1 MGKQHSGSAESFY
14 LYRIKSKLRRFAV
27 VALVMSAFG
36 LMLLG
41 KADTILVEK
50 AQILFNDVA
59 TPVLSLLSKPA
70 EMASRFFQNLR
81 ELASI
86 RRENERLRAE
96 NKELTLIKLDT
107 EQLRKENAYLTDL
120 LRYVPPPAAVS
131 ITSRVIADT
140 GNSFA
145 QSLIAFVGLK
155 HDIEKG
161 NVVLTGDGLVGR
173 IASVGINA
181 ARILLITDINSRV
194 PVKIEPLDTPAI
206 LTGDNTEHPQ
216 LTSLP
221 GYAKVSVGDR
231 VVTSGMAGGYPAG
244 LPVGTIVSVNDGVIK
259 VRPFFNRSRLEVVR
273 IVDYGLSGLLPDP
286 ICPHS
291 P

>member
-1 MGKQHSGSAESFY
+1 MVSQQHSGNTAS
-14 LYRIKSKLRRFAV
+14 LHQIKAKLKRF
-27 VALVMSAFG
+27 ALVMLVLAAFG

-41 KADTILVEK
+41 KADTVLVEK
-50 AQILFNDVA
+50 AQVLFNDISS
-59 TPVLSLLSKPA
+59 PVLALLSKPA
-70 EMASRFFQNLR
+70 EAASRFMQNIHELVAIRQENARLR
-81 ELASI
+81 E
-86 RRENERLRAE
+86 ENR
-96 NKELTLIKLDT
+96 ELTLVKLDT
-107 EQLRKENAYLTDL
+107 EQLRKENAYLADL
-120 LRYVPPPAAVS
+120 LNYIPPPEAVS

-145 QSLIAFVGLK
+145 QSLIAFVGSK
-155 HDIEKG
+155 QKVIKG

-206 LTGDNTEHPQ
+206 LSGDNTEYPQ
-216 LTSLP
+216 LISLP
-221 GYAKVSVGDR
+221 GNAKISVGDK
-231 VVTSGMAGGYPAG
+231 VVTSGMAGVYPAG
-244 LPVGTIVSVNDGVIK
+244 LPVGVIVSIDDGLIK
-259 VRPFFNRSRLEVVR
+259 VRPFFNRSRLEMVR

-286 ICPHS
+286 ICEVS

>member
-86 RRENERLRAE
+86 RGETLPFSMSCFNPTKAIRDCANELPVSAMTRDVM
-96 NKELTLIKLDT
+96 DT
-107 EQLRKENAYLTDL
+107 A
-120 LRYVPPPAAVS
+120 
-131 ITSRVIADT
+131 
-140 GNSFA
+140 
-145 QSLIAFVGLK
+145 
-155 HDIEKG
+155 
-161 NVVLTGDGLVGR
+161 
-173 IASVGINA
+173 
-181 ARILLITDINSRV
+181 
-194 PVKIEPLDTPAI
+194 
-206 LTGDNTEHPQ
+206 
-216 LTSLP
+216 
-221 GYAKVSVGDR
+221 
-231 VVTSGMAGGYPAG
+231 AGG
-244 LPVGTIVSVNDGVIK
+244 GT
-259 VRPFFNRSRLEVVR
+259 
-273 IVDYGLSGLLPDP
+273 
-286 ICPHS
+286 
-291 P
+291 

>member
-1 MGKQHSGSAESFY
+1 MVGQQHSGNAAS
-14 LYRIKSKLRRFAV
+14 LHQIKAKLKRF
-27 VALVMSAFG
+27 ALVMLVLAAFG

-50 AQILFNDVA
+50 AHILFNDISS
-59 TPVLSLLSKPA
+59 PVLALLSKPA
-70 EMASRFFQNLR
+70 ETASRFMQNIHELVAIRQENARLR
-81 ELASI
+81 E
-86 RRENERLRAE
+86 ENR
-96 NKELTLIKLDT
+96 ELTLVRLDT
-107 EQLRKENAYLTDL
+107 EQLRKENAYLADL
-120 LRYVPPPAAVS
+120 LNYVPPPPAVS
-131 ITSRVIADT
+131 ISSRVIADT

-145 QSLIAFVGLK
+145 QSLIAFVGSK
-155 HDIEKG
+155 QKVGKG

-206 LTGDNTEHPQ
+206 LSGDNTEYPQ
-216 LTSLP
+216 LISLP
-221 GYAKVSVGDR
+221 GNAKISVGDR
-231 VVTSGMAGGYPAG
+231 VVTSGMAGVYPAG
-244 LPVGTIVSVNDGVIK
+244 LPVGVIVSIDDGLIK
-259 VRPFFNRSRLEVVR
+259 VRPFFNRSRLEMVR

-286 ICPHS
+286 ICEVS

>member
-1 MGKQHSGSAESFY
+1 MVGQQHSANTAS
-14 LYRIKSKLRRFAV
+14 LHQIKAKLKRF
-27 VALVMSAFG
+27 ALVMLVLSAFG

-41 KADTILVEK
+41 KADTVLVEK
-50 AQILFNDVA
+50 TQVLFNDISS
-59 TPVLSLLSKPA
+59 PVLALLSKPA
-70 EMASRFFQNLR
+70 EAASRFMQNIHELVAIRQENARLR
-81 ELASI
+81 E
-86 RRENERLRAE
+86 ENR
-96 NKELTLIKLDT
+96 ELTLVKLDT
-107 EQLRKENAYLTDL
+107 EQLRKENAYLADL
-120 LRYVPPPAAVS
+120 LNYVPPPQAVS

-145 QSLIAFVGLK
+145 QSLIAFVGSK
-155 HDIEKG
+155 QKVTKG

-206 LTGDNTEHPQ
+206 LSGDNTEYPQ
-216 LTSLP
+216 LISLP
-221 GYAKVSVGDR
+221 GNAKISVGDK
-231 VVTSGMAGGYPAG
+231 VVTSGMAGVYPAG
-244 LPVGTIVSVNDGVIK
+244 LPVGVIVSIDDGLIK
-259 VRPFFNRSRLEVVR
+259 VRPFFNRSRLEMVR

-286 ICPHS
+286 ICEVS